1 MKTIPANRPEMPPP
15 NLERLFN
22 SAIVYM
28 QGGEYAFAYRCL
40 DRMGQSDLYLSYNK
54 ALCCYRVS
62 WFSECRRLLME
73 AERQLPSL
81 TDTRMDDLPKDFLRW
96 EHEDSPDLCPM
107 PYGTPPSIAAIQIL
121 KLKAYNSYRLHL
133 YGEMKDAASRL
144 GGKYKSINEL
154 IKETYHGNM

>member
-1 MKTIPANRPEMPPP
+1 MKTIPVNRPEIPPP
-15 NLERLFN
+15 NLEQLFN
-22 SAIVYM
+22 SAIGYM
-28 QGGEYAFAYRCL
+28 YGGEYAFAYRCL
-40 DRMGQSDLYLSYNK
+40 DRTDQSDLYLSYKK

-62 WFSECRRLLME
+62 WFSECRNLLLE

-81 TDTRMDDLPKDFLRW
+81 TDIRMDDLPDDFLRW

-107 PYGTPPSIAAIQIL
+107 PYGTLPSIAAVQIL
-121 KLKAYNSYRLHL
+121 KLKAYNSYQLHL
-133 YGEMKDAASRL
+133 YGEMRDAASRL

>member
-1 MKTIPANRPEMPPP
+1 MKQ
-15 NLERLFN
+15 
-22 SAIVYM
+22 Y
-28 QGGEYAFAYRCL
+28 Q
-40 DRMGQSDLYLSYNK
+40 
-54 ALCCYRVS
+54 
-62 WFSECRRLLME
+62 CRRLLME

-81 TDTRMDDLPKDFLRW
+81 TDTRMDDLPEDFLRW

-144 GGKYKSINEL
+144 GGKYNLSS
-154 IKETYHGNM
+154 TYKCNFLGADNKQ

>member
-62 WFSECRRLLME
+62 WFS
-73 AERQLPSL
+73 
-81 TDTRMDDLPKDFLRW
+81 
-96 EHEDSPDLCPM
+96 
-107 PYGTPPSIAAIQIL
+107 
-121 KLKAYNSYRLHL
+121 
-133 YGEMKDAASRL
+133 
-144 GGKYKSINEL
+144 
-154 IKETYHGNM
+154 